1 MIEWL
6 KMKRDEKAVS
16 PVIGVILMVAIT
28 VILAAVIA
36 SFVFGLGSKA
46 PKTAPQAQVSLAD
59 AAGSPG
65 NSPGNTYKLFTIS
78 NNGGDSIICANT
90 KIYIYDA
97 ANTSNYAVL
106 SWNSSTNK
114 FWAGSGDIH
123 GWTNIANFT
132 SDSISSGTFNPGD
145 IIAIFEGLKTSSSAT
160 SYTSGYIKSGTTLT
174 VKLFDT
180 NSNQFIF
187 QGQVTVQ

>member
-1 MIEWL
+1 MKKWL
-6 KMKRDEKAVS
+6 NIRKDEKAVS

-46 PKTAPQAQVSLAD
+46 PKTAPQAQITLAD
-59 AAGSPG
+59 ASGSPG
-65 NSPGNTYKLFTIS
+65 TSGGPLFTIS
-78 NNGGDSIICANT
+78 NNGGDSIICSNT

-97 ANTSNYAVL
+97 ANQNTYAVL
-106 SWNSSTNK
+106 TWNGTAFDYKGKWNGVAVDIGSSKIT
-114 FWAGSGDIH
+114 
-123 GWTNIANFT
+123 
-132 SDSISSGTFNPGD
+132 SGTFNPGD
-145 IIAIFEGLKTSSSAT
+145 IMTIYENASA
-160 SYTSGYIKSGTTLT
+160 IKSGTTLI

-187 QGQVTVQ
+187 QGQVTIQ